1 MHGRTVLDPVSC
13 MQQHPMHGSMQQ
25 LLLVVVLMVLT
36 AASTA
41 QQPLIKDLIRPDQ
54 KILRGVQPVVS
65 VEEVDRARK
74 GTHCQ
79 V

>member
-1 MHGRTVLDPVSC
+1 MLL
-13 MQQHPMHGSMQQ
+13 HPMHGSMQQ

-41 QQPLIKDLIRPDQ
+41 QQPLVKNLIRPNQ
-54 KILRGVQPVVS
+54 QILRGVQPMVPI
-65 VEEVDRARK
+65 EEVDRARK